1 MEAQK
6 PNQVSAEDVLRGLMA
21 ALAKRGDSSLVA
33 TQPELHKAFYR
44 VLEEVRALKKAGK
57 LEVDLLEVDF
67 DPLYGLSGWLDRALT
82 TAQRDLL
89 ISFPNPSY
97 DHIEIRYRP
106 DEATRVL
113 NRIGN
118 ADVFAELAATFN
130 AALGTGA

>member
-1 MEAQK
+1 M
-6 PNQVSAEDVLRGLMA
+6 
-21 ALAKRGDSSLVA
+21 
-33 TQPELHKAFYR
+33 
-44 VLEEVRALKKAGK
+44 LEEVKALKKAGK

-97 DHIEIRYRP
+97 DQIEIRYRP
-106 DEATRVL
+106 EEATRVL

-118 ADVFAELAATFN
+118 ADVFADTSGVAHRQTRPRFRRTNCQILARKLPGSLAKCPD
-130 AALGTGA
+130 